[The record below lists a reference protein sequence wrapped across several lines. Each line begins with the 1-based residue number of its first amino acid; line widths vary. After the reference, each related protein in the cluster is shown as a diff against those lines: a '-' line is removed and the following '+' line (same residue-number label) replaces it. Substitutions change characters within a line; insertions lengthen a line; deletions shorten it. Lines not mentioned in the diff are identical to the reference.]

1 MKRLVLFVAAI
12 ALTIISFAQDQSAE
26 MDMIR
31 QMFGK
36 EWKGLTGEALSLSTD
51 EADKFW
57 PIWDQYRE
65 DRKSISNERM
75 RLIKD
80 YGDNYSNIT
89 NDKAKELALGS
100 LKNEASLNKLKSKYF
115 KKMSKAVSPLRAAQF
130 LQLENYIDSQI
141 KAALTD
147 ALPFIPDPVK

>member
-1 MKRLVLFVAAI
+1 MKKLFMLFAVAIFA
-12 ALTIISFAQDQSAE
+12 TVGFAQDMASE
-26 MDMIR
+26 VDMIR
-31 QMFGK
+31 SMFGK
-36 EWKGLTGEALSLSTD
+36 EWKGLTGEALSLSTE

-57 PIWDQYRE
+57 PVWDQYRE

-89 NDKAKELALGS
+89 NDKAKELALGT
-100 LKNEASLNKLKSKYF
+100 LKNDAALNKLKSKYF

-130 LQLENYIDSQI
+130 LQLENYLDNQV
-141 KAALTD
+141 KAALSD